1 MTRTEQTRRRG
12 FALPVVLMALFI
24 LTGALAG
31 GFAMLRG
38 ENAADDATLQANA
51 AAALAESGLQ
61 QGLSNRAGLGLAAL
75 PTGTDSARLTLTGGY
90 ADIVTTLIRAQ
101 SGTAPGLYYV
111 RSRGVRTRTGVSG
124 AGNAVATAS
133 TYATYNIVNLT
144 VQSAMTGING
154 INKAGSSG
162 LISGH
167 DVCAAKPSIPGVA
180 VPTDPGFT
188 GSGQFMNSVEGSVK
202 VTEIGATKTEAAD
215 AVPIDWD
222 AIVNDGAITPTF
234 DVPANGTGF
243 PTAAWFAANPTAW
256 PTIIVRNGPENETE
270 FTLPNAG
277 RGLLIVFG
285 ALRLNGNSAGWDGL
299 LLVGGH
305 LRSNGSNE
313 VQGGT
318 ITGLNIKLGYNV
330 QDNDVNELNGTKKY
344 LYNSCHISNALSNSG
359 SGSLRPY
366 QSTFANSFPTY

>member
-133 TYATYNIVNLT
+133 SYATYNIVNLT
-144 VQSAMTGING
+144 VQSSMTGING

-180 VPTDPGFT
+180 VPTNPGFT

-202 VTEIGATKTEAAD
+202 VTTIGVIKTDAAN
-215 AVPIDWD
+215 AVPID
-222 AIVNDGAITPTF
+222 
-234 DVPANGTGF
+234 
-243 PTAAWFAANPTAW
+243 
-256 PTIIVRNGPENETE
+256 
-270 FTLPNAG
+270 
-277 RGLLIVFG
+277 
-285 ALRLNGNSAGWDGL
+285 
-299 LLVGGH
+299 
-305 LRSNGSNE
+305 
-313 VQGGT
+313 
-318 ITGLNIKLGYNV
+318 
-330 QDNDVNELNGTKKY
+330 
-344 LYNSCHISNALSNSG
+344 
-359 SGSLRPY
+359 
-366 QSTFANSFPTY
+366 